1 MPSSKEMLS
10 AIKNH
15 LKQNNRTAGKTAAQI
30 RLALAESA
38 KRLPLLPGVSV
49 ERAEMNGLAG
59 EWVDAIKDHT
69 ADGRK
74 KAILY
79 FHGGGL
85 ISGSCEIYRDL
96 AARISAASGVRVLTV
111 EYRLAPEYVY
121 PAAND
126 DCYAAYCWLLGTGLL
141 PEDIILG
148 GDSAGATLAL
158 MTLITLRDLGA
169 KLPAAAFLL
178 SPHGDLVHLDGASY
192 DSNAELDPTGSREGN
207 QRILRDYL
215 GGYTGEIP
223 ALLSP
228 LRLRLQGLPPLLI
241 QAGDQ
246 EVLLSDAE
254 RLAERI
260 LAVGGKVTLEIWE
273 NLWSVFQM
281 MSAVLPEAQE
291 AIGNIGSFVRT
302 TWKL

>member
-1 MPSSKEMLS
+1 
-10 AIKNH
+10 
-15 LKQNNRTAGKTAAQI
+15 
-30 RLALAESA
+30 
-38 KRLPLLPGVSV
+38 
-49 ERAEMNGLAG
+49 
-59 EWVDAIKDHT
+59 
-69 ADGRK
+69 
-74 KAILY
+74 
-79 FHGGGL
+79 
-85 ISGSCEIYRDL
+85 
-96 AARISAASGVRVLTV
+96 
-111 EYRLAPEYVY
+111 
-121 PAAND
+121 
-126 DCYAAYCWLLGTGLL
+126 
-141 PEDIILG
+141 
-148 GDSAGATLAL
+148 

-215 GGYTGEIP
+215 GGYAGEIP